1 MMGTLRFFIYQLVE
15 LNGEDPLAELSALNP
30 LSLQWLPPGRQT
42 FPSCQPSDCLSLPVV
57 MLLFLYSAI
66 PGHNVVRG

>member
-30 LSLQWLPPGRQT
+30 LSLQCLPPGRPFHPANLLT
-42 FPSCQPSDCLSLPVV
+42 AVTSCGGASVPV
-57 MLLFLYSAI
+57 
-66 PGHNVVRG
+66 